1 METDGVPEES
11 IGFNGYLNGTSSQKY
26 VATDKSL
33 GSTDINNWDD
43 SDPVSGSPWNGEL
56 GCTKL
61 KTVAANAKALGITVI
76 MIGYGLAN
84 TAKCNR
90 DYNGGPYTGSQVDE
104 VLAAA
109 SSNAANGTASKADH
123 DCTKTAEADKENT
136 DGDFYFC
143 AASGAQLAG
152 IFTTALKRAQ
162 GGTTKFIKMPV

>member
-11 IGFNGYLNGTSSQKY
+11 IGFNGYLNGTNSQKY

-33 GSTDINNWDD
+33 GSTDLTNDK
-43 SDPVSGSPWNGEL
+43 DPVSGSPWNGEI
-56 GCTKL
+56 GCTNL
-61 KTVAANAKALGITVI
+61 KTVAANAKAAGITVI

-90 DYNGGPYTGSQVDE
+90 DYNGGAYTGSQVDN
-104 VLAAA
+104 VLAEA
-109 SSNAANGTASKADH
+109 SSNAPNGDVSKADN
-123 DCTKTAEADKENT
+123 DCSTTAGANKENT

-152 IFTTALKRAQ
+152 IFTTALKQAQ